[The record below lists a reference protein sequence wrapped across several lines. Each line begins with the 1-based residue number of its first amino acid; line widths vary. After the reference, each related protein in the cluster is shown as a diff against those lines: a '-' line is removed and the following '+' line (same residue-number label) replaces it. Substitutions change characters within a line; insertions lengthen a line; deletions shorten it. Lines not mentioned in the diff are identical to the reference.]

1 MPLNPKLFKG
11 QLHLLYFLDLFIH
24 SLRDSQ
30 VVSIQNME
38 EAFKQCCYER
48 GSTDSS
54 LKLMISSYIYI
65 FGYIPRNEI
74 AGPYADSAFNFL
86 RNLCSVLHRGCLSL
100 QGFPFFHILPTF
112 ITPCLIANGCP
123 NSYEVKISL
132 WFGFAFFL
140 ITSEDLFMYLLA
152 NYISLEK
159 YLFRSFP
166 NFLIVYFFPLYGF
179 I

>member
-65 FGYIPRNEI
+65 YLDIYPEMRLLGHM
-74 AGPYADSAFNFL
+74 L
-86 RNLCSVLHRGCLSL
+86 
-100 QGFPFFHILPTF
+100 ILL
-112 ITPCLIANGCP
+112 LI
-123 NSYEVKISL
+123 S
-132 WFGFAFFL
+132 
-140 ITSEDLFMYLLA
+140 
-152 NYISLEK
+152 
-159 YLFRSFP
+159 
-166 NFLIVYFFPLYGF
+166 
-179 I
+179 

>member
-100 QGFPFFHILPTF
+100 HSKQRCTRVSVFPYPSHIYYTL
-112 ITPCLIANGCP
+112 
-123 NSYEVKISL
+123 SYC
-132 WFGFAFFL
+132 
-140 ITSEDLFMYLLA
+140 
-152 NYISLEK
+152 
-159 YLFRSFP
+159 
-166 NFLIVYFFPLYGF
+166 
-179 I
+179 